1 MGRLNEGAERRPRVP
16 ARRRRHRARVGAA
29 DLIRL
34 LRRCAIVAAVV
45 ASVAAFLV
53 ACSPPSCADP
63 VQLRTSSGLRVTQVT
78 ATSAVLNWSNSP
90 AANAPE
96 GYRIYRGPSTAG
108 DDELTLIDTADPG
121 TAYSATNLLSAH
133 EYKFGVAAIDINN
146 VEAPIQ
152 TATITTADSDDADP
166 PQAPTTT
173 SVALSAFSS
182 SRIDIVWGASR
193 SADVA
198 YYEIRRDDQLIGTV
212 ERPGAQRY
220 SDNGL
225 EPDSTHSY
233 TITAYDSAS
242 NRSEPTAPKAAT
254 TLGPGEVRIAR
265 GPVVSDVSA
274 TAATISWWTNI
285 PSVGSVELDGRDVPD
300 TAGSAQQHIVRVP
313 DLSPGSAFSYVVTSG
328 SATADGTFRTAAAPG
343 TGFSFA
349 AIGDFGSGNLG
360 EDQNATNIAAA
371 GTQFVQTVG
380 DNVYPSSGLPDPDFG
395 AAYSDFDARLYS
407 PFREPL
413 RSQAFFPA
421 NGNQEYYSNGA
432 FWRNFPMP
440 GGNHSWYSYDWG
452 DAHVL
457 VLDTERPFGPG
468 SEQYAF
474 ARADL
479 ASSQDRA
486 WRIVAMQRPPYSSTS
501 EYSSSAAAQ
510 RDLVPL
516 FQIGRVGL
524 VLSGNSHNYERT
536 VPLINGEPTS
546 KGGITYVVTG
556 GGGNSFNNFTTAQPP
571 RTAFREDTYYEFV
584 KVTVSPTT
592 LAVEAVAADTNAV
605 FDSTTIQL
613 DRSDT
618 VPPSSPTGLSAGPV
632 TASTVSLSWRA
643 GNDDVAVAA
652 YEIFRDRSGIPVG
665 TSATTDFVDSGLT
678 PGTGYAYTVVAV
690 DEAGNR
696 SAPSFATTVTTLE
709 HDDSDD
715 DLETVP
721 GASTTDQ
728 APVAN
733 QQNSATPETGAACG
747 SSGPA
752 PR

>member
-1 MGRLNEGAERRPRVP
+1 
-16 ARRRRHRARVGAA
+16 
-29 DLIRL
+29 
-34 LRRCAIVAAVV
+34 
-45 ASVAAFLV
+45 
-53 ACSPPSCADP
+53 
-63 VQLRTSSGLRVTQVT
+63 VTQVT

-90 AANAPE
+90 AANGAE
-96 GYRIYRGPSTAG
+96 GYRVYRGPSTAAN
-108 DDELTLIDTADPG
+108 DELMLIDTVDPG

-133 EYKFGVAAIDINN
+133 EYKFGVAAINIDN

-152 TATITTADSDDADP
+152 TATITTADSEDADP
-166 PQAPTTT
+166 PAAPTTS
-173 SVALSAFSS
+173 SVALNAFSS

-198 YYEIRRDDQLIGTV
+198 YYEIRRDDELIGRV

-225 EPDSTHSY
+225 QPDSTHSY
-233 TITAYDSAS
+233 TITAFDSAT

-285 PSVGSVELDGRDVPD
+285 PSAGSVELDGRDVPD
-300 TAGSAQQHIVRVP
+300 TAGSAQQHVVRVR
-313 DLSPGSAFSYVVTSG
+313 DLSSGSVFPYVVS
-328 SATADGTFRTAAAPG
+328 SDNATADGTFRTAAPPG

-349 AIGDFGSGNLG
+349 AIGDFGSGNPA
-360 EDQNATNIAAA
+360 EDQNAANIAGA

-380 DNVYPSSGLPDPDFG
+380 DNVYPSSGLPDPDFD
-395 AAYSDFDARLYS
+395 AAVSDFDARLYL

-421 NGNQEYYSNGA
+421 NGNQEYYSDGA

-440 GGNHSWYSYDWG
+440 GDNHSWYSYDWG

-468 SEQYAF
+468 TDQYAF

-479 ASSQDRA
+479 ARSQDRV

-501 EYSSSAAAQ
+501 EYSSSVAAQ

-536 VPLINGEPTS
+536 VPLINGEPAP
-546 KGGITYVVTG
+546 KGGITYVVSG
-556 GGGNSFNNFTTAQPP
+556 GGGNSFNNFTTTQPP

-584 KVTVSPTT
+584 KVTVSPTS

-605 FDSTTIQL
+605 VDSTTIQL

-618 VPPSSPTGLSAGPV
+618 VPPSSPTSLSVGPV
-632 TASTVSLSWRA
+632 TVSSASLSWRA
-643 GNDDVAVAA
+643 ADDDVAVVA
-652 YEIFRDRSGIPVG
+652 YEIYRDRSGTPVG
-665 TSATTDFVDSGLT
+665 TSATTDFVDSGLA

-696 SAPSFATTVTTLE
+696 SAPSFATTVTTQRP
-709 HDDSDD
+709 DNSDD
-715 DLETVP
+715 DP
-721 GASTTDQ
+721 APAASTSDR
-728 APVAN
+728 APSVN
-733 QQNSATPETGAACG
+733 QLSSATPDAGAACG

-752 PR
+752 SR